1 MSDPCTR
8 TRLSQRMAPPTVK
21 QRILSGPISDTSPHH
36 GQDRN
41 NRCQINSLHLTC
53 GEILKAYNSFPLSH
67 TACHPPLW
75 ARNDSPSSSPS
86 TPDINPEPAANRGAF
101 FKPRHQTNMT
111 RGKNY

>member
-1 MSDPCTR
+1 M
-8 TRLSQRMAPPTVK
+8 
-21 QRILSGPISDTSPHH
+21 

-53 GEILKAYNSFPLSH
+53 GEILKERQSLLISLH
-67 TACHPPLW
+67 HPP
-75 ARNDSPSSSPS
+75 PSS
-86 TPDINPEPAANRGAF
+86 INPEPAANRGAF

>member
-53 GEILKAYNSFPLSH
+53 GEILKRSLLQAPPSDQHDEGEELLSPFPALV
-67 TACHPPLW
+67 L
-75 ARNDSPSSSPS
+75 
-86 TPDINPEPAANRGAF
+86 
-101 FKPRHQTNMT
+101 
-111 RGKNY
+111 